1 MTALNEV
8 PIKVIARVRPY
19 IENEIQFS
27 QHPCL
32 CCIPNEPQLIVGK
45 DKHFTFDKV
54 FDKSATQT
62 ELYEQS
68 VYDMIEWF
76 FQGYNATVF
85 AYGHTGSGK
94 TYTMGL
100 GACSYYDEEECGIIP
115 RAVKDIFKNIQ
126 RKENEMVYKV
136 NVSFIEIYKEDTI
149 DLISN
154 SSKNIFIGED
164 EFGNTEQYPVSND
177 NLEKGAILFS
187 QFYFVDLAGSERVH
201 CTGNHGE
208 CFNESVFINSGL
220 LALGNVICALSDNK
234 KKYIPYRESKLT
246 CLLKDSLGGNSR
258 TLMITCLSPALS
270 DLDEDI
276 NSLKYATRA
285 KLIRN
290 KPVLNWL
297 KHSQTNIQNQLPQS
311 ENKETSSE
319 NKNDLKFSNNV
330 LQDHKCFIQSFN
342 EISTILCAV
351 KLCNIPYDL
360 KEKINVW
367 LSQWDKGSKFTDIC
381 DPSSTIDLAMKSF
394 HGSLLEIDEKKRK
407 CCDCEKTSLNLKHIL
422 CMQKNELE
430 EMRTEVNMFGEEN
443 AILRLELDKM
453 KNKNAELQ
461 EYILEKE
468 MNNQKVNIQG
478 CAEVAVETSSQLL
491 SEERVLQKL
500 CAINS
505 MRISQMDDA
514 DFVEHDDDIDDEED
528 NDEEQEESIISY
540 EESISQAKKYLSN
553 IPRPIK
559 YLKNQNNPS
568 PTKFQHNMYI
578 NLEKRKNSG
587 IKESE
592 KQQREFLSE
601 MKMLEHNIKQK
612 EILINELLL
621 SEKEA
626 KETSVVYK
634 EKLDKLE
641 IDYNIANDELLK
653 VKQKIDEVISL
664 DDDKHKK
671 KLENDYNKKLQ
682 ILEKKFATLKKKES
696 AYDRFMDIQ
705 STKEKKIKEL
715 ESSMVRMKN
724 QYIEIERHL
733 KSELER
739 VNNIEFERR
748 KSELRIKELEKETNQ
763 QKKILKIKNEEV
775 AAAQRKLRTSSGG
788 NMTSRHLELEKKQV
802 WLDAEIE
809 KIITKQKEMNLLEA
823 DLIERDVSLRKRE
836 LLLSEKKEL
845 EEKKFESN
853 QELSNCLLRLS
864 IQMETIDEQIQ
875 KISPSDTNHL
885 HQLTS
890 MKEDL
895 IQQKLALEH
904 SAHDFNGLDAAEQRR
919 LIELS
924 EALDAV
930 DEAIKYKNDLI
941 KKNQTNIESI
951 EYQNYVKVEYLIKSM
966 GDLDVDEYKHLLGKL
981 FLKIIN
987 LRKILMETETMKQQI
1002 DIKVNSQSKTIHE
1015 LERTIKLIESR
1026 YENLIIE
1033 QNCKHENE
1041 VHFFMEQL
1049 KNTEKDIKVKDANM
1063 RIAQETEKRNKY
1075 LEKELY
1081 YYKVQAKRYKS
1092 QLKEFFSTVPNDS
1105 DLKKISRDTENSD
1118 KFHLPPVQD
1127 AVFSKEKNERRLDEK
1142 RLSEIFEMKP
1152 ANNLSSNRLIQKSR
1166 DSLGFVRDSL

>member
-1 MTALNEV
+1 MY
-8 PIKVIARVRPY
+8 RGW
-19 IENEIQFS
+19 S
-27 QHPCL
+27 
-32 CCIPNEPQLIVGK
+32 
-45 DKHFTFDKV
+45 
-54 FDKSATQT
+54 
-62 ELYEQS
+62 
-68 VYDMIEWF
+68 MIDSCS
-76 FQGYNATVF
+76 
-85 AYGHTGSGK
+85 HILL
-94 TYTMGL
+94 TYT
-100 GACSYYDEEECGIIP
+100 SKI
-115 RAVKDIFKNIQ
+115 KFIQ
-126 RKENEMVYKV
+126 RKESEMVYKV

-154 SSKNIFIGED
+154 SSKNILIGED
-164 EFGNTEQYPVSND
+164 KFGNTVLFGACKEPVYNAEDVLNLLDAGTAMRHVSATSINGLSSRSHCIFSLILEQYPVSND

-187 QFYFVDLAGSERVH
+187 QFNFVDLAGSERIH
-201 CTGNHGE
+201 CTGSHGE

-220 LALGNVICALSDNK
+220 LALGNVISALSDNK
-234 KKYIPYRESKLT
+234 KNIPYRESKLT

-290 KPVLNWL
+290 KPVSNWL
-297 KHSQTNIQNQLPQS
+297 KHSQTNIPNQLLQS
-311 ENKETSSE
+311 ENKGTSNE

-342 EISTILCAV
+342 EISTILRDV
-351 KLCNIPYDL
+351 KLCNIPNDV
-360 KEKINVW
+360 KEKINMW
-367 LSQWDKGSKFTDIC
+367 LGQWDKSSKFTNIC
-381 DPSSTIDLAMKSF
+381 DPSTTIDLAMESF
-394 HGSLLEIDEKKRK
+394 RGGLLEIDEKKRE
-407 CCDCEKTSLNLKHIL
+407 CIDCEKTSLNLKHIL

-478 CAEVAVETSSQLL
+478 HAEVALETSNQLL

-514 DFVEHDDDIDDEED
+514 DFVEHDDDIDDD
-528 NDEEQEESIISY
+528 VDDDISSEEQEESIITH
-540 EESISQAKKYLSN
+540 EASISQTKKYLSN

-559 YLKNQNNPS
+559 YLKNQNTPT
-568 PTKFQHNMYI
+568 PTKFQPNNMYI
-578 NLEKRKNSG
+578 NLEKGKNLG

-592 KQQREFLSE
+592 KHQKEFLSE
-601 MKMLEHNIKQK
+601 MKMLEHNIRQK
-612 EILINELLL
+612 ELLINELLL

-671 KLENDYNKKLQ
+671 KLENDYNKKLL

-739 VNNIEFERR
+739 VNDIEFERR

-788 NMTSRHLELEKKQV
+788 NMTSRHSELEKKQV

-823 DLIERDVSLRKRE
+823 ELVERDVSLRKKE

-845 EEKKFESN
+845 EVKKFESN
-853 QELSNCLLRLS
+853 QELSNSLLRLS

-930 DEAIKYKNDLI
+930 DEAIKYKNNLI
-941 KKNQTNIESI
+941 KKNQANIESI
-951 EYQNYVKVEYLIKSM
+951 EYQNYIKVEYLIKNM
-966 GDLDVDEYKHLLGKL
+966 GDLNVDEYKHLLGKL

-987 LRKILMETETMKQQI
+987 LRKILMETETMKQQF
-1002 DIKVNSQSKTIHE
+1002 DIKVNSQSKTIHQ

-1049 KNTEKDIKVKDANM
+1049 KNTEKDIRVKDTNM

-1092 QLKEFFSTVPNDS
+1092 QLKEMVSIVPNDS
-1105 DLKKISRDTENSD
+1105 DLKKNSRDTENSD
-1118 KFHLPPVQD
+1118 KFRLPPVQD
-1127 AVFSKEKNERRLDEK
+1127 AVFSKERNERRCLDEK